1 MRDETKLV
9 TRKND
14 QILNK
19 ETLRQQGINIDHHG
33 NLSRCKENEIF
44 LMDKDKMFLVSSEKI
59 VHDISGSN
67 CLIIH
72 FFLFLTNS
80 STRPSL
86 LF

>member
-9 TRKND
+9 TSRKND

-59 VHDISGSN
+59 VHDISGLSKS
-67 CLIIH
+67 
-72 FFLFLTNS
+72 FLFCFS
-80 STRPSL
+80 YV
-86 LF
+86 